1 MGVYSSIGRTTVAG
15 FVVSALAVAGGC
27 ALTVDGNPVAVSERT
42 STTTASAPTSK
53 TKPTVALEEHAVDDE
68 CVLTGAQIS
77 TLTGVSLDDGQ
88 ATRTKRS
95 DGTWGQS
102 CTYYL
107 TAGGILSFTAS
118 IKVLRPKDGPVT
130 DDVIASIT
138 RPGARKV
145 PGVGRTLLIEDKADY
160 PQSWL
165 ATDKFVT
172 TIFLVGSNLPS
183 APTDDRWIAA
193 AQEVVAKL
201 PT

>member
-1 MGVYSSIGRTTVAG
+1 MGVHSTIGRTIVAG
-15 FVVSALAVAGGC
+15 IAVSALTVAAGC
-27 ALTVDGNPVAVSERT
+27 ALTVDGQPVAVSEKPT
-42 STTTASAPTSK
+42 TTTASAPTSK
-53 TKPTVALEEHAVDDE
+53 AEPTVALEEHAVDDE

-77 TLTGVSLDDGQ
+77 TLTGVSLDNGQ

-95 DGTWGQS
+95 DGAWGQS

-145 PGVGRTLLIEDKADY
+145 PGVARALLIEDKADY
-160 PQSWL
+160 PQGWL

-172 TIFLVGSNLPS
+172 TIFLVGSNLPG
-183 APTDDRWIAA
+183 APTDERWIAA